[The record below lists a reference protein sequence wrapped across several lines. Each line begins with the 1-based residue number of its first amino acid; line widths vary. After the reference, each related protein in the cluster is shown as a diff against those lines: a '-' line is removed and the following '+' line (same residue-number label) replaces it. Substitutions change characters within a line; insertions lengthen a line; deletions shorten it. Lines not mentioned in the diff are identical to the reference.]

1 MTSSRLRSLVGV
13 VLLVSN
19 SPFGWGCVAA
29 AGWLATHTGEP
40 RWLAFGAFGD
50 GVSWAMLG
58 LAVVLLGREG
68 VNAVRARLRGRRSM
82 VAQGVEVPVGLKY

>member
-1 MTSSRLRSLVGV
+1 MTTVRLRSLVGV
-13 VLLVSN
+13 ALLVSN

-29 AGWLATHTGEP
+29 AGWLATRTGEP
-40 RWLAFGAFGD
+40 RWLAFGAVGY

-68 VNAVRARLRGRRSM
+68 VNAVRSRLRWRRSPVPQVEEEP
-82 VAQGVEVPVGLKY
+82 VAL

>member
-1 MTSSRLRSLVGV
+1 LTSARLRSLVGV

-29 AGWLATHTGEP
+29 AGWLASQTGEP
-40 RWLAFGAFGD
+40 RWLAFGAVGY

-68 VNAVRARLRGRRSM
+68 VKAVRARLRWRRSTVPQ
-82 VAQGVEVPVGLKY
+82 VAEEPVAL